1 MLVPQPLTESEI
13 MTLEA
18 VAANGPHPRM
28 RRRVQVVRGH
38 HRGLR
43 LGYLASLHAV
53 GYNAVSYWLLRW

>member
-1 MLVPQPLTESEI
+1 MLAPQPLTESEI

-28 RRRVQVVRGH
+28 RRRAQAVRGH

-43 LGYLASLHAV
+43 LGQLASSYVV
-53 GYNAVSYWLLRW
+53 GYNAISGWLLRW